1 MKNLNENAMM
11 QEMNMQ
17 EMKEVN
23 GGFGWETVFEALLME
38 FLDPKKE
45 DDFNEGHQAARD
57 FWGS

>member
-1 MKNLNENAMM
+1 MM

-45 DDFNEGHQAARD
+45 DDFNEGRQAARD